1 MRAGNLLSTKSTV
14 ALSSS
19 AISSA
24 LRVVGDL
31 DRLLL
36 LLLHQTQ
43 VEAIIAGLRGWGLGL
58 GGGGSCGGIS
68 RRESL

>member
-1 MRAGNLLSTKSTV
+1 MVILFTKCGLAFT
-14 ALSSS
+14 S
-19 AISSA
+19 AVICSG

-36 LLLHQTQ
+36 LLLHQTE
-43 VEAIIAGLRGWGLGL
+43 VKTIVTSLGGRGLGL

-68 RRESL
+68 RREGL